1 MEDKDLICELLTE
14 TLQQTR
20 MFKDLEL
27 LTYKSKPGIE
37 IVKAV
42 FTDGKEYKVNV
53 HMDSGIAL
61 ISDVIKALRC
71 QRG

>member
-1 MEDKDLICELLTE
+1 MEDKALICELLTE

-20 MFKDLEL
+20 MFKDLES
-27 LTYKSKPGIE
+27 LTYKSGIE

-42 FTDGKEYKVNV
+42 FADGEEYKVNV

-61 ISDVIKALRC
+61 IADVIKVLRY